1 MLGCCKSNK
10 SDYVKDQE
18 VYTLVIIRHGE
29 STFNKANIF
38 TGWADPP
45 LSDHGVEEAKTGG
58 KLLKEA
64 GYTFDVAYTSVLQ
77 RAIKTLWLTLEEMSL
92 MYIPIV
98 NSWRLNERHYGAL
111 QGLNKEE
118 TVEKHGL
125 DQVMIWRRS
134 YHILPPKLD
143 ESSEYYPGHDPRYED
158 VETEDLPFAE
168 SLELTGHRF
177 LLYWNKVIVP
187 EIKSGKKVIIS
198 SHGNT
203 IRSLVKHLDGISK
216 KDIVELNI
224 PTGVPLV
231 YKLDS
236 NMKPIPHADA
246 IAPLNGLY
254 LGDLDEVRTRI
265 NAVAKQTTQATIK

>member
-1 MLGCCKSNK
+1 MFGCCRGKE
-10 SDYVKDQE
+10 SDDDGDSE
-18 VYTLVIIRHGE
+18 AYTLVIIRHGE
-29 STFNKANIF
+29 SEFNKANLF
-38 TGWADPP
+38 TGWSDCP
-45 LSDHGVEEAKTGG
+45 LSDHGVEEAKAGG

-77 RAIKTLWLTLEEMSL
+77 RAIKTLWLVLEEMSL

-111 QGLNKEE
+111 QGLNKAE
-118 TVEKHGL
+118 TIEKHGL

-134 YHILPPKLD
+134 YHIPPPKLD
-143 ESSEYYPGHDPRYED
+143 ESSKHYPGHDPQYEE
-158 VETEDLPFAE
+158 VETEDLPFTE

-177 LLYWNKVIVP
+177 LVYWKKVIVP
-187 EIKSGKKVIIS
+187 SIKSRKRVIIS

-216 KDIVELNI
+216 KDIVGLNI

-231 YKLDS
+231 YKLDA
-236 NMKPIPHADA
+236 NMKPIAHVDA
-246 IAPLNGLY
+246 IAPLKGLY
-254 LGDLDEVRTRI
+254 LGNLEEVRTRI
-265 NAVAKQTTQATIK
+265 NAIATQSSIK

>member
-1 MLGCCKSNK
+1 MFGCCRGKE
-10 SDYVKDQE
+10 SDDDGDSE
-18 VYTLVIIRHGE
+18 AYTLVIIRHGE
-29 STFNKANIF
+29 SEFNKANLF
-38 TGWADPP
+38 TGWSDCP
-45 LSDHGVEEAKTGG
+45 LSDHGVEEAKAGG

-77 RAIKTLWLTLEEMSL
+77 RAIKTLWLVLEEMSL
-92 MYIPIV
+92 MCIPIV

-134 YHILPPKLD
+134 YHIPPPKLD
-143 ESSEYYPGHDPRYED
+143 ESSEHYPGHDPRYEE
-158 VETEDLPFAE
+158 VETEDLPFTE

-177 LLYWNKVIVP
+177 LVYWKKVIVP
-187 EIKSGKKVIIS
+187 SIKSRKRVIIS

-216 KDIVELNI
+216 KDIVGLNI

-231 YKLDS
+231 YKLDA
-236 NMKPIPHADA
+236 NMKPIAHVDA
-246 IAPLNGLY
+246 IAPLKGLY
-254 LGDLDEVRTRI
+254 LGNLEEVRTRI
-265 NAVAKQTTQATIK
+265 NAVATQSSIK